1 MLLTTERL
9 RIVPLTPRQL
19 GLWLHDIPAL
29 GKELDCRCTAG
40 SPRGDFRRIVEG
52 QYALAAAD
60 PVNHLFHT
68 FWFLILRD
76 GGAVAGSACFK
87 GAADA
92 DGRVEIGYGL
102 EKAFEKQ
109 GYMTEAVRAL
119 CAWAKQQPGVR
130 QLTAETDPDSLAAR
144 SAKGRV
150 SSRRSGRNPMV
161 EPVKPGCLPPGKY
174 KRPFAGTAF
183 YILVDP
189 ESWIR
194 NSGFPGSGADSWR
207 EKLFPT
213 AGRLPQSHSSIPLSV
228 FFIRSWSRKSLRSL

>member
-29 GKELDCRCTAG
+29 EKELDCRCTAG

-76 GGAVAGSACFK
+76 GGVVAGSACFK

-102 EKAFEKQ
+102 EKAFEN
-109 GYMTEAVRAL
+109 
-119 CAWAKQQPGVR
+119 
-130 QLTAETDPDSLAAR
+130 
-144 SAKGRV
+144 RV
-150 SSRRSGRNPMV
+150 
-161 EPVKPGCLPPGKY
+161 
-174 KRPFAGTAF
+174 T
-183 YILVDP
+183 
-189 ESWIR
+189 
-194 NSGFPGSGADSWR
+194 
-207 EKLFPT
+207 
-213 AGRLPQSHSSIPLSV
+213 
-228 FFIRSWSRKSLRSL
+228 

>member
-19 GLWLHDIPAL
+19 GLWLYDIPAL
-29 GKELDCRCTAG
+29 GKELDCRYTAG
-40 SPRGDFRRIVEG
+40 SPHGDFRRIVEG
-52 QYALAAAD
+52 QHALAAAD
-60 PVNHLFHT
+60 PGNHLFHT

-130 QLTAETDPDSLAAR
+130 SSPPRPTRITAPR
-144 SAKGRV
+144 SAFCKG
-150 SSRRSGRNPMV
+150 
-161 EPVKPGCLPPGKY
+161 PGFHP
-174 KRPFAGTAF
+174 A
-183 YILVDP
+183 
-189 ESWIR
+189 E
-194 NSGFPGSGADSWR
+194 ADATRW
-207 EKLFPT
+207 
-213 AGRLPQSHSSIPLSV
+213 
-228 FFIRSWSRKSLRSL
+228 WSL

>member
-29 GKELDCRCTAG
+29 EKELDCRCTAG

-52 QYALAAAD
+52 QHALAAAD
-60 PVNHLFHT
+60 PGNHLFHT

-130 QLTAETDPDSLAAR
+130 QITAETDPDNRASQ
-144 SAKGRV
+144 RV
-150 SSRRSGRNPMV
+150 LQRAGFHPAEADATRWRN
-161 EPVKPGCLPPGKY
+161 L
-174 KRPFAGTAF
+174 
-183 YILVDP
+183 
-189 ESWIR
+189 
-194 NSGFPGSGADSWR
+194 
-207 EKLFPT
+207 
-213 AGRLPQSHSSIPLSV
+213 
-228 FFIRSWSRKSLRSL
+228 

>member
-1 MLLTTERL
+1 MLLTTARL

-19 GLWLHDIPAL
+19 GLWLHDIRAL

-87 GAADA
+87 
-92 DGRVEIGYGL
+92 E
-102 EKAFEKQ
+102 

-130 QLTAETDPDSLAAR
+130 QITAETDPDNRASQRVLQRAGFHPAEADATRWWSL
-144 SAKGRV
+144 
-150 SSRRSGRNPMV
+150 
-161 EPVKPGCLPPGKY
+161 
-174 KRPFAGTAF
+174 
-183 YILVDP
+183 
-189 ESWIR
+189 
-194 NSGFPGSGADSWR
+194 
-207 EKLFPT
+207 
-213 AGRLPQSHSSIPLSV
+213 
-228 FFIRSWSRKSLRSL
+228 

>member
-102 EKAFEKQ
+102 EKAFEN
-109 GYMTEAVRAL
+109 
-119 CAWAKQQPGVR
+119 
-130 QLTAETDPDSLAAR
+130 
-144 SAKGRV
+144 RV
-150 SSRRSGRNPMV
+150 
-161 EPVKPGCLPPGKY
+161 
-174 KRPFAGTAF
+174 T
-183 YILVDP
+183 
-189 ESWIR
+189 
-194 NSGFPGSGADSWR
+194 
-207 EKLFPT
+207 
-213 AGRLPQSHSSIPLSV
+213 
-228 FFIRSWSRKSLRSL
+228 

>member
-1 MLLTTERL
+1 MDGGVEAAVTL
-9 RIVPLTPRQL
+9 RCFSRRKVPLTPRQL

-130 QLTAETDPDSLAAR
+130 QLTAETDPDNRASQRVLQRAGFHPAEADATRWWSL
-144 SAKGRV
+144 
-150 SSRRSGRNPMV
+150 
-161 EPVKPGCLPPGKY
+161 
-174 KRPFAGTAF
+174 
-183 YILVDP
+183 
-189 ESWIR
+189 
-194 NSGFPGSGADSWR
+194 
-207 EKLFPT
+207 
-213 AGRLPQSHSSIPLSV
+213 
-228 FFIRSWSRKSLRSL
+228 

>member
-40 SPRGDFRRIVEG
+40 SPHGDFRRIVEG
-52 QYALAAAD
+52 QHALAAAD
-60 PVNHLFHT
+60 PGNHLFHT

-102 EKAFEKQ
+102 EKPLKN
-109 GYMTEAVRAL
+109 
-119 CAWAKQQPGVR
+119 
-130 QLTAETDPDSLAAR
+130 
-144 SAKGRV
+144 RV
-150 SSRRSGRNPMV
+150 
-161 EPVKPGCLPPGKY
+161 
-174 KRPFAGTAF
+174 T
-183 YILVDP
+183 
-189 ESWIR
+189 
-194 NSGFPGSGADSWR
+194 
-207 EKLFPT
+207 
-213 AGRLPQSHSSIPLSV
+213 
-228 FFIRSWSRKSLRSL
+228 

>member
-1 MLLTTERL
+1 MDRGVEAAAAL
-9 RIVPLTPRQL
+9 RCFSRR
-19 GLWLHDIPAL
+19 AL

-76 GGAVAGSACFK
+76 GGVVAGSACFK

-130 QLTAETDPDSLAAR
+130 QLTAETDPDNRASQRVLQRAGFHPAEADATRWWSL
-144 SAKGRV
+144 
-150 SSRRSGRNPMV
+150 
-161 EPVKPGCLPPGKY
+161 
-174 KRPFAGTAF
+174 
-183 YILVDP
+183 
-189 ESWIR
+189 
-194 NSGFPGSGADSWR
+194 
-207 EKLFPT
+207 
-213 AGRLPQSHSSIPLSV
+213 
-228 FFIRSWSRKSLRSL
+228 